1 MDDLVK
7 EVVPVVDVHKVVEV
21 EVVVQVID
29 YQFVLLVA
37 NVVDDEDEDD
47 DDVIDNRLVQVDNYY
62 YCFLYVQFYHRNY
75 LNDVFDNVYLNVVW
89 MTDVDL
95 GYVVCV
101 KMMRMM
107 LKMIGNE
114 NVSENEIG
122 NGFENVSVNENEF
135 ESENGIMND

>member
-1 MDDLVK
+1 LVK

-89 MTDVDL
+89 MIDVDL